1 MLKVKTDFWWNF
13 KQSYK
18 TCFKNVNKEDT
29 FYQNEI
35 LKTKHFYLDFQVKL
49 VELVKDDAG
58 DEEVNDERL
67 LP

>member
-18 TCFKNVNKEDT
+18 TCFKNVNKEET

-35 LKTKHFYLDFQVKL
+35 LRRKKLPGLSGKTRR
-49 VELVKDDAG
+49 AC
-58 DEEVNDERL
+58 ERRCW
-67 LP
+67 